1 MAVPNLQFF
10 SPIQATRSRGAV
22 VKIATSSGNIT
33 GPIQS
38 SVETT
43 MNFDLMK
50 EQTVNTEAQRQT
62 PIDIRNAKRQA
73 QRKKQ
78 QHEQAGDM
86 NEEGAWRPIPR
97 LGVGEI

>member
-22 VKIATSSGNIT
+22 VKIATSSENIT

-50 EQTVNTEAQRQT
+50 EQTVVHLSDSNFVATNDTELLGT
-62 PIDIRNAKRQA
+62 
-73 QRKKQ
+73 
-78 QHEQAGDM
+78 G
-86 NEEGAWRPIPR
+86 EER
-97 LGVGEI
+97 VGGNQ